1 MTQEQGNTI
10 AGGPRVVASRYAI
23 LNELGR
29 GGMGVVWLAEDRMI
43 GRNVAIKELHLP
55 EGVPHDERKVFEER
69 VLREARTAGR
79 LNDPAVVTVYDVVQE
94 SGATYIVME
103 LIQAP
108 TLSDV
113 VKERG
118 PLPPEQVATLAEQLL
133 SALEAAH
140 QAGVVH
146 RDVKPS
152 NIMLARNSRVKLTDF
167 GIAQSLDDPRLT
179 SSGMLIGS
187 PTYMAPE
194 RIRGEEASAASDLWA
209 LGAVLFFAIEG
220 YSPFERTT
228 TAATMHAILAEVPYL
243 TRAQGALASIISG
256 LMNPMP
262 QARLTGGQVRGLL
275 AHARTMPTG
284 PMTGPQGMALPT
296 AQHGGPP
303 TGQVPTAFV
312 QQPPHGGTRT
322 VAAPGPR
329 KIALKPGVLAGLAG
343 GLVVLALIGGILLT
357 NLFTSSGT
365 DTPADQPAQA
375 FTYGGKGD
383 LTEFGL
389 SEGYCSN
396 NSLQKG
402 AGFSSSSTT
411 DCDKSFVIQVFASFS
426 PLNSNYDLA
435 YDGDRLR
442 AVGESYCGWMFNT
455 ERVLPSKR
463 DALRFSVV
471 YPSQDEWGG
480 DDSSNHTISCVLS
493 AKTGGQ
499 LTGTQVKAYDE

>member
-1 MTQEQGNTI
+1 V
-10 AGGPRVVASRYAI
+10 AHGPRVVAGRYSI

-55 EGVPHDERKVFEER
+55 EGVPHAERQVFEER

-79 LNDPAVVTVYDVVQE
+79 LNDPSVVTVYDVVQE

-118 PLPPEQVATLAEQLL
+118 PLPADQVAVLAEQLL

-140 QAGVVH
+140 QAGIIH

-152 NIMLARNSRVKLTDF
+152 NIMLAKNNRVKLTDF

-194 RIRGEEASAASDLWA
+194 RIRGEEALASSDLWA

-220 YSPFERTT
+220 YSPYERPT

-243 TRAQGALASIISG
+243 TRAQGALASVITG
-256 LMNPMP
+256 LMIATP
-262 QARLTGGQVRGLL
+262 QARLNGAQVRGLL
-275 AHARTMPTG
+275 THVRNG
-284 PMTGPQGMALPT
+284 PPTGPQGT
-296 AQHGGPP
+296 AMPHTGP
-303 TGQVPTAFV
+303 VPTWNTVFHG
-312 QQPPHGGTRT
+312 QQPPTPPGNTRMVQGPGGKRWNVKPAVVLT
-322 VAAPGPR
+322 VTAIVAV
-329 KIALKPGVLAGLAG
+329 IALV
-343 GLVVLALIGGILLT
+343 GGILLRQ
-357 NLFTSSGT
+357 LFVPSG
-365 DTPADQPAQA
+365 ADGAAPQIQSY
-375 FTYGGKGD
+375 TYGPEGD
-383 LTEFGL
+383 LTEFSL
-389 SEGYCSN
+389 AEGYCSN

-402 AGFSSSSTT
+402 AGFSTSGS
-411 DCDKSFVIQVFASFS
+411 DCDKSFKIEVFGTIS
-426 PLNSNYDLA
+426 PLNSSYTLG
-435 YDGDRLR
+435 YDGTRLK
-442 AVGESYCGWMFNT
+442 ALGEGYCGWLFNT
-455 ERVLPSKR
+455 DRVKPDKR
-463 DALRFSVV
+463 AGLTYSIV
-471 YPSQDEWGG
+471 YPSRQTWEDKE
-480 DDSSNHTISCVLS
+480 DSSRYTVNCVLS
-493 AKTGGQ
+493 GTAGQQ
-499 LTGTQVKAYDE
+499 LTGDQLNEYTQK